1 MLFTPQTLGGN
12 EMGTAPPEPWILGGN
27 KVLPPQGLRFWGGT
41 TFSKSRSPPNVLVPP
56 QDFGGEHPHF
66 GGERLQN
73 AQNPFPPKRLGGKI
87 SGKSAVPPQD
97 GGELPPQA
105 SGIWGGTLPP
115 QASEIWGGNTCFPP
129 KFGGEKHLWSNNNHT
144 CTILTQSPT
153 PAARNQFLL

>member
-1 MLFTPQTLGGN
+1 MLFTPQTLGG
-12 EMGTAPPEPWILGGN
+12 GTKLVLPPQSLGFWGGT
-27 KVLPPQGLRFWGGT
+27 KYCPPQGLRFWGGT
-41 TFSKSRSPPNVLVPP
+41 TFSKSRSPPKCFVPP

-73 AQNPFPPKRLGGKI
+73 AQNPFPPKRLGGKF
-87 SGKSAVPPQD
+87 SAKSAVPPQD

-129 KFGGEKHLWSNNNHT
+129 KFGGEKHLCSAH
-144 CTILTQSPT
+144 
-153 PAARNQFLL
+153 